1 MSTQKKV
8 KKGSRKRRILVIGIL
23 CLAVL
28 AVFSVLAYLDY
39 SGSHTILRLG
49 QYTGLSVTAADG
61 KEPEDALIDEIV
73 RRTRFGRAIKKKA
86 GEKYEEAMKV
96 FASDAEYRQMSLSEY
111 IEKYYQKTEE
121 EFREDVRKTAAETV
135 RQDDVIRAIAEKE
148 NIVITDAEFDLV
160 LPDIMEAYGYSD
172 KTQFSQDVDFEMLRD
187 ELLQEKVIE
196 YLLTRNTAQ

>member
-1 MSTQKKV
+1 MGTQKKV

-61 KEPEDALIDEIV
+61 KEPEDVLIDEIV

-86 GEKYEEAMKV
+86 EEKYEEAMKV

-135 RQDDVIRAIAEKE
+135 RQDEVIRAIAEKE

>member
-1 MSTQKKV
+1 MPYLNYYQVQMYLLMEMTEV
-8 KKGSRKRRILVIGIL
+8 SRFRHPWGFTL
-23 CLAVL
+23 
-28 AVFSVLAYLDY
+28 
-39 SGSHTILRLG
+39 
-49 QYTGLSVTAADG
+49 
-61 KEPEDALIDEIV
+61 
-73 RRTRFGRAIKKKA
+73 RTRFGRAIKEKA
-86 GEKYEEAMKV
+86 EEKYEEAMKV

-135 RQDDVIRAIAEKE
+135 RQDEVIRAIAEKE

>member
-1 MSTQKKV
+1 MGTQKKV

-61 KEPEDALIDEIV
+61 KEPEDVLVDEIV

-86 GEKYEEAMKV
+86 EEKYEEAMKV

-135 RQDDVIRAIAEKE
+135 RQDEVIRAIAEKE

>member
-1 MSTQKKV
+1 MGTQKKV

-61 KEPEDALIDEIV
+61 KEPEDVLIDEIV

-86 GEKYEEAMKV
+86 EEKYEEAMKV

-135 RQDDVIRAIAEKE
+135 RQDEVIRAIAEKE

-172 KTQFSQDVDFEMLRD
+172 KTQFSQDVHFEMLRD

>member
-1 MSTQKKV
+1 MGTQKKV

-23 CLAVL
+23 CLSVL

-61 KEPEDALIDEIV
+61 KEPEDVLIDEIV

-86 GEKYEEAMKV
+86 EEKYEEAMKV

-135 RQDDVIRAIAEKE
+135 RQDEVIRAIAEKE